1 MCAKSKIALETR
13 TGEEFRS
20 FFSKIIYLGFEK
32 NFLGTLFWWKTLD
45 EKKSIRKKKLE
56 VYS

>member
-1 MCAKSKIALETR
+1 VRKIKNR
-13 TGEEFRS
+13 FGDTGEEFRS